1 MVRNVEKDGT
11 QFAELIYSG
20 LTKLINCERKWRIS
34 RIIAHLMN
42 RGMLGA
48 GE

>member
-1 MVRNVEKDGT
+1 MVRNVEKDGVVYLL
-11 QFAELIYSG
+11 FVYSG

-34 RIIAHLMN
+34 RIIVHLMN